1 MKRQKT
7 MQYRHRLR
15 PLVLFSLLGLLGVQH
30 PASAE
35 APAELQGKWSSQPGR
50 CEPISGE
57 VDVLTITAAELGF
70 YEIGCNLGRATRSG
84 ANLRFDAQCYKGGSP
99 VTPGEVVLRRH
110 APNEIDL
117 MLKGFSWIAAKP
129 QRYHRC

>member
-1 MKRQKT
+1 
-7 MQYRHRLR
+7 MQYHHRLR
-15 PLVLFSLLGLLGVQH
+15 SLAFCLLGLLSAQH
-30 PASAE
+30 PATAE
-35 APAELQGKWSSQPGR
+35 APAEIQGKWSSQPGR

-70 YEIGCNLGRATRSG
+70 YEIGCDLGQATRSG
-84 ANLRFDAQCYKGGSP
+84 ARLRFDAQCYKGGSP

-117 MLKGFSWIAAKP
+117 VLQGFSWIAAKP